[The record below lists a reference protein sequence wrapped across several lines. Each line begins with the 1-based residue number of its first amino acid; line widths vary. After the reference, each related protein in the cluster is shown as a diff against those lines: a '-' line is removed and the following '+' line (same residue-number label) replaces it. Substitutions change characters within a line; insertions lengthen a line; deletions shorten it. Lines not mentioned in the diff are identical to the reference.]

1 MANVREQRRLAA
13 ILIADVVGYS
23 RLMGADESGTLG
35 ALRTHRRELF
45 DPKIDVY
52 RGRIVKTMGD
62 GLLVEFP
69 SVVDAVQC
77 AIDVQGGMARRNAD
91 VATDRRIEFRIGVNL
106 GDVIVEGDDLYGDG
120 VNVASRLEGLADP
133 GGICISGDSYRQV
146 RGKLTAEF
154 EDLGERELK
163 NIGLP
168 VRAYRVLTAAPDHSA
183 AGYGAPG
190 ARKDPARERP
200 SVAVLPFEN
209 MSGDP
214 EQEYFSDGI
223 AEDII
228 TALSKISG
236 LLVIARNSTFV
247 YKGQAVDMMEVSR
260 KLGVRTVVEGS
271 VRKAGNRVRITAQL
285 IDGATG
291 GHLWAERYDRDLDDI
306 FAVQDDVTSEIVS
319 ALKVKLSATERAHIG
334 HRELLPS
341 EVYDLL
347 LRGREKFT
355 IFTKE
360 ANALARDFF
369 ERAGQL
375 APDSAEV
382 HARLAQTYSQESSMG
397 WTSRPRE
404 AQDLAFELVRKAIEL
419 DPTLPVAYGTIG
431 NLHLWRKEHD
441 KAIAAHEKWV
451 ELDPNNADAYLQL
464 GTVLAFSGE
473 PEKALPLLKES
484 MRLNP
489 NYSFLTT
496 FSLGQVN
503 YELGNLDEA
512 AAFLEQS
519 AAINPTFIGT
529 RVYLTAA
536 YSEMGDEEKAQACVA
551 KLRSEG
557 REVPSGRLEDLI
569 PYKNSKDNDRLADAL
584 RKAGLDV

>member
-1 MANVREQRRLAA
+1 MAHDREQRRLAA

-35 ALRTHRRELF
+35 VLRSHRRELF
-45 DPKIDVY
+45 DPKIDEY

-91 VATDRRIEFRIGVNL
+91 VAADRRVEFRIGVNL
-106 GDVIVEGDDLYGDG
+106 GDVIVEGDDIYGDG

-146 RGKLTAEF
+146 KGKLTAEF

-163 NIGLP
+163 NISLP
-168 VRAYRVLTAAPDHSA
+168 VRAYRVLPAAPDN
-183 AGYGAPG
+183 GAPG
-190 ARKDPARERP
+190 PRKHPAKERP

-247 YKGQAVDMMEVSR
+247 YKGQAVDMKEVSR

-271 VRKAGNRVRITAQL
+271 VRKVGNRVRITAQL

-306 FAVQDDVTSEIVS
+306 FAVQDDVTAEIVS
-319 ALKVKLSATERAHIG
+319 ALKVKLSETERAHIG

-355 IFTKE
+355 LFTKE

-369 ERAGQL
+369 ERAGRL

-382 HARLAQTYSQESSMG
+382 HARLAQTYSQESNMG

-404 AQDLAFELVRKAIEL
+404 VQDLAFELVRKAIDL

-431 NLHLWRKEHD
+431 NLYLWRKEHD
-441 KAIAAHEKWV
+441 KAIAAQEKWV

-464 GTVLAFSGE
+464 GTALAFAGE

-503 YELGNLDEA
+503 YQLGNLDEA
-512 AAFLEQS
+512 IAFLEQS
-519 AAINPTFIGT
+519 AAINPTFMGT
-529 RVYLTAA
+529 RVYLTAV

-569 PYKNSKDNDRLADAL
+569 PYKNSKDTDRLADAL
-584 RKAGLDV
+584 RKAGIDV